1 MTFVLSPQ
9 AHSEQSA
16 GKFRVDN
23 GETVLAFSG
32 ESAELCRQFLE
43 RLPLR
48 ETAVEIADALGCSR
62 ESLGR
67 LIGELKAD
75 QLILDESFPPLLDA
89 EAALER
95 IHEAGRFWNAHVM
108 SQTHAR
114 RLFEGLAPESYVLG
128 WGIEFFH
135 FVRSARRYMARGASR
150 TDGPTA
156 VMSELWDHFVEE
168 AFHDDIFLAGLR
180 GCGLDGDAVRA
191 RVPLP
196 STQALINHLH
206 ECAESSVLSYA
217 AVFAVMQPNRKR
229 PTADEITKKY
239 AFLAEK
245 YHFAADLFEAFRK
258 HDMIDA
264 ELDHAELTIG
274 PILRN
279 RGFVSAFE
287 MAELFRVI
295 RQTAE
300 YFVLFF
306 EGVNGFYQS
315 QVDCRY
321 QSVPSVAGLRY
332 CHN

>member
-1 MTFVLSPQ
+1 MTYILSAQ
-9 AHSEQSA
+9 AHSEHLA
-16 GKFRVDN
+16 GKFKVDN

-32 ESAELCRQFLE
+32 ESGDLCRRLLE

-48 ETAVEIADALGCSR
+48 ETPVELAEALGCSR
-62 ESLGR
+62 PSLDR
-67 LIGELKAD
+67 LIGELKTD
-75 QLILDESFPPLLDA
+75 QLILDEGFPPLLDA
-89 EAALER
+89 ESALER

-168 AFHDDIFLAGLR
+168 AFHDDIFLAGLC
-180 GCGLDGDAVRA
+180 GCGLDGAAIRG

-196 STQALINHLH
+196 STLALINHLH
-206 ECAESSVLSYA
+206 ECAEAGALSYT
-217 AVFAVMQPNRKR
+217 AVFAVMQPNRTR
-229 PTADEITKKY
+229 PTADEIVKKY
-239 AFLAEK
+239 AFLSEK

-274 PILRN
+274 PVLKS
-279 RGFVSAFE
+279 RGFVSACE

-332 CHN
+332 CHS